1 MFKFKTYA
9 KAELVTD
16 ADGALKKTLAGRVD
30 IPDDAPFDLLFFKAI
45 YLTSGS
51 NLNHVYFDK
60 AELTKSIDT
69 VANKAMDIEH
79 EEQGIVGHI
88 YAASFFGAKNNEP
101 IEADKL
107 SSYEGEADVVIAG
120 VVYRDRFPKLASEIA
135 KGNWYISMET
145 YYASFDIKVG
155 DVLLDYDTAVSLGMA
170 DLIGQDVTLKKSGEV
185 ITSGIAKKV
194 IRDLHFS
201 GGGFVKEPANPTSV
215 VLDTSCNKTIDIAV
229 VASKKEGD
237 TIVTE
242 KDGDNAVADAGIT
255 TDENE
260 LDFEEV
266 SAFIECLI
274 EDYGKE
280 FSRPNYDILIKE
292 INLEISKVSEFIT
305 AKKWTTKYINSLPNS
320 AFIIIEPAYTSGKTD
335 NKNARHLPYK
345 DDAGKVD
352 LPHLRNALARC
363 GQLKPVTDSIS
374 QDSLRSKACKKAQSL
389 GKKHLKKK
397 K

>member
-1 MFKFKTYA
+1 
-9 KAELVTD
+9 
-16 ADGALKKTLAGRVD
+16 
-30 IPDDAPFDLLFFKAI
+30 LFFKAI

-135 KGNWYISMET
+135 KGSWYISMET

-229 VASKKEGD
+229 VTSKN
-237 TIVTE
+237 
-242 KDGDNAVADAGIT
+242 DNKNDINNNKRDNVDMGS
-255 TDENE
+255 NKMN
-260 LDFEEV
+260 LEEV
-266 SAFIECLI
+266 CAFIECLI
-274 EDYGKE
+274 EDYEKE
-280 FSRPNYDILIKE
+280 FSRPNYDTLIKE
-292 INLEISKVSEFIT
+292 VDDALTAVSGLICKEC

-363 GQLKPVTDSIS
+363 GQIKPVTDSIS

>member
-16 ADGALKKTLAGRVD
+16 KDGVLKKTLAGRVD
-30 IPDDAPFDLLFFKAI
+30 IPDDAPFDLLFFKAV

-88 YAASFFGAKNNEP
+88 YAASFFGAENNEP

-107 SSYEGEADVVIAG
+107 LDYEGKVDVVIAG
-120 VVYRDRFPKLASEIA
+120 VVYKDRFPKLASEIV
-135 KGNWYISMET
+135 KGEWYISMET
-145 YYASFDIKVG
+145 YYASFGIKVN
-155 DVLLDYDTAVSLGMA
+155 DVLLDYDTAVSLGMT
-170 DLIGQDVTLKKSGEV
+170 DLIGQEVTLKKSGEV
-185 ITSGIAKKV
+185 VAVGIAKKA
-194 IRDLHFS
+194 IKDLHFS

-215 VLDTSCNKTIDIAV
+215 ILDTSSNKTIDIAV
-229 VASKKEGD
+229 VVSK
-237 TIVTE
+237 
-242 KDGDNAVADAGIT
+242 KDGDTTVADV
-255 TDENE
+255 DKVVVENKI
-260 LDFEEV
+260 DFEEV

-274 EDYGKE
+274 EDYEKE
-280 FSRPNYDILIKE
+280 FSRPNYDVIIKE
-292 INLEISKVSEFIT
+292 VNAAISGVSEFIT

-320 AFIIIEPAYTSGKTD
+320 AFIIIEPAYKSGKTD

-345 DDAGKVD
+345 NDTGKVD

-363 GQLKPVTDSIS
+363 GQIKPVTDSIS
-374 QDSLRSKACKKAQSL
+374 QDALRSKACSKAKSL
-389 GKKHLKKK
+389 AKKHLKKSK
-397 K
+397 